1 MAYIVYMYIYD
12 YFLKLIRKFYSK
24 TKTKQK
30 YPRNILFYI
39 TFNVESDINLM
50 TLKTLKYTNIKR
62 QIYQTL
68 VVKEL
73 N

>member
-1 MAYIVYMYIYD
+1 MYIYD
-12 YFLKLIRKFYSK
+12 YFLKLIRNFYSK

-30 YPRNILFYI
+30 YSRNILFYI
-39 TFNVESDINLM
+39 TFNVESDINLK

>member
-1 MAYIVYMYIYD
+1 MYIYD
-12 YFLKLIRKFYSK
+12 YFLKLIRKFNNK

-39 TFNVESDINLM
+39 TFNVESNINLM
-50 TLKTLKYTNIKR
+50 TLKTLKYTNIKT
-62 QIYQTL
+62 QIYQT
-68 VVKEL
+68 VAVKEL

>member
-1 MAYIVYMYIYD
+1 MYIYD
-12 YFLKLIRKFYSK
+12 YFLKLIRNFYSK

-39 TFNVESDINLM
+39 TFNVESDINLK

>member
-1 MAYIVYMYIYD
+1 MYIYD
-12 YFLKLIRKFYSK
+12 YFFKLIRKFNSK

-39 TFNVESDINLM
+39 TFNVESNINLM
-50 TLKTLKYTNIKR
+50 TLKTLKYTNIKT
-62 QIYQTL
+62 QIYQTV

>member
-1 MAYIVYMYIYD
+1 MYIYD